1 MQLVYVCIYSF
12 VCVFIYSFMFAS
24 FVCVCVC
31 VCVCVPVDVG
41 ACVGAYTLM
50 GVCACENQKL
60 ISVSSAF
67 LRYGHCPKFTDEVRQ
82 AGQ

>member
-1 MQLVYVCIYSF
+1 M
-12 VCVFIYSFMFAS
+12 
-24 FVCVCVC
+24 C

>member
-1 MQLVYVCIYSF
+1 MY
-12 VCVFIYSFMFAS
+12 VFIPL
-24 FVCVCVC
+24 FVYLFIPLCLLPLCVCVC